1 MADETKDGEQAAQN
15 GGGTAPAGAAA
26 GGAAGA
32 AGAAGEAA
40 KPPAVSVTGQYI
52 KDLSFEL
59 PGAPQSLFDLKGQM
73 PPMSLQIAVQV
84 KPVSETDYDVELKIE
99 ARGGKDKKPVFNLE
113 LVYAGLFKIENVPT
127 QQLHPFVH
135 IECPRM
141 LFPFA
146 RQIVAETVGAAGL
159 PPIMLQPIDFAGL
172 YRKRLEQAA
181 QQQQAQATATT

>member
-1 MADETKDGEQAAQN
+1 MADDNTDGAN
-15 GGGTAPAGAAA
+15 SGAAA
-26 GGAAGA
+26 TTGAAASDA
-32 AGAAGEAA
+32 AQA

-59 PGAPQSLFDLKGQM
+59 PGAPQSLLDLKGQM
-73 PPMSLQIAVQV
+73 PPMNLQIAVQV
-84 KPVSETDYDVELKIE
+84 KPVSETDYDVELKVE
-99 ARGGKDKKPVFNLE
+99 ARGGDEAKPVFNLE
-113 LVYAGLFKIENVPT
+113 LVYAGLFKIENVST

-146 RQIVAETVGAAGL
+146 RQIIADTVGSAGL

-172 YRKRLEQAA
+172 YRQRMQQMA
-181 QQQQAQATATT
+181 QQQQAQANA